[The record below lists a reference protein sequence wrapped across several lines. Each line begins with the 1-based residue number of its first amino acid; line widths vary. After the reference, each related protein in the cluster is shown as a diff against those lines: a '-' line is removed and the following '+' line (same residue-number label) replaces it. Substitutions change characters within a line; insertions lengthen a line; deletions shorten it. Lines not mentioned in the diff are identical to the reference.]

1 MPFCFPPL
9 SPCCSTNQLVVS
21 LLNYFALVVD
31 WPVATAAT
39 SVLHQLVSSAHYC
52 RSVGLLQQHLT
63 YVSQGLLSSCV
74 VAVQSCR
81 TPKKRLRAAPN
92 QCRRWKRR
100 RKRRKGARWN
110 SESPSVNGKGERM
123 PWQWWGWLTWATRK
137 TQLNRQSCPTAST
150 YDYQSIR
157 REQQITT
164 ATTTTIAITTSLS
177 DLLKL
182 NRSIVA
188 GKF

>member
-110 SESPSVNGKGERM
+110 SESPSVNGKGEKM

-150 YDYQSIR
+150 YDYQSIG
-157 REQQITT
+157 REQQ
-164 ATTTTIAITTSLS
+164 
-177 DLLKL
+177 LLL
-182 NRSIVA
+182 LRLLTLLLQLPYRIYWN
-188 GKF
+188 